1 MIPDSNSAV
10 PLYRQIARDL
20 INRID
25 QGEFYTGQCIPSE
38 ARLCVEY
45 GVSRPTS
52 RNAVAELVEQEIL
65 VSHKGKGVF
74 VRTPKISSNLSSF
87 RGFTYFCNENN
98 IEQYTHVLETDRQI
112 PAGSIRGKLELKEG
126 ETIVYLKR
134 LRRVNQKP
142 VMIEHVY
149 IPYKEFG
156 FLLEL
161 NMENRSLYEEIERRT
176 GLKVEDNCY
185 TAITLE
191 TSLLTEEEKQYF
203 ELHGPQAAFVLMETV
218 YKNTGKPLHCTKQI
232 LLGEYFKFF
241 LSNKANQLSM
251 DWKKL

>member
-45 GVSRPTS
+45 GVSRPTI

-87 RGFTYFCNENN
+87 LWHYQG
-98 IEQYTHVLETDRQI
+98 V
-112 PAGSIRGKLELKEG
+112 
-126 ETIVYLKR
+126 
-134 LRRVNQKP
+134 
-142 VMIEHVY
+142 
-149 IPYKEFG
+149 
-156 FLLEL
+156 
-161 NMENRSLYEEIERRT
+161 
-176 GLKVEDNCY
+176 
-185 TAITLE
+185 
-191 TSLLTEEEKQYF
+191 
-203 ELHGPQAAFVLMETV
+203 
-218 YKNTGKPLHCTKQI
+218 
-232 LLGEYFKFF
+232 
-241 LSNKANQLSM
+241 
-251 DWKKL
+251 